1 MILPGQLTDLTAR
14 PSLRLSWV
22 LLFLNVGFFVL
33 LSLLYPSWPG
43 PRIREKLN
51 DPDFKSSVIQMYGQ
65 TLDGIE
71 KKNLPPSQNEL
82 FSRTLRDQKFWA
94 RLDTVQFVGDQVQ
107 IEESRKILKEFYT
120 SYLASAHYQLGL
132 GTMEL
137 SPWSWLTY
145 QFVHASWL
153 HLAGNIFLIFMLVSF
168 LERRISAEWLAAVYL
183 LSGFAGGAGFLFF
196 DNVGSLSVVGASA
209 SACGLI
215 GFTLSTQLTRHMS
228 WFYIVAPV
236 QGRGYG
242 QIYLPVFFLFPVFLV
257 SDFVSLLWE
266 PSGVAAN
273 VAVSAHVS
281 GALMGIGCGILYLF
295 FRSKSASHGIFSDH
309 NGLHEL
315 S

>member
-14 PSLRLSWV
+14 PTLRLSWV
-22 LLFLNVGFFVL
+22 LLLLNVSFFL
-33 LSLLYPSWPG
+33 ILSLLYPAWPSSD
-43 PRIREKLN
+43 IREKLSDQN
-51 DPDFKSSVIQMYGQ
+51 FKSSVIQMYVQ
-65 TLDGIE
+65 TLDTIE
-71 KKNLPPSQNEL
+71 KINIPHSENAL
-82 FSRTLRDQKFWA
+82 FSRALRDQKFWA
-94 RLDTVQFVGDQVQ
+94 RLDTVKFAGDQVQ
-107 IEESRKILKEFYT
+107 IAESRTVLKDFYT
-120 SYLASAHYQLGL
+120 SYLESAHYQLGL

-145 QFVHASWL
+145 QFVHASWM

-168 LERRISAEWLAAVYL
+168 LEKKINSEWLAAVYL

-215 GFTLSTQLTRHMS
+215 GFTICTQLTGHMP

-242 QIYLPVFFLFPVFLV
+242 QIYLPVFFLFPMFLV

-281 GALMGIGCGILYLF
+281 GALMGIGCGLLYLF
-295 FRSKSASHGIFSDH
+295 LRSKSASHRIFSYND
-309 NGLHEL
+309 GLHEL